1 MPSSSFLCHFLY
13 TYYRMCLNSMWP
25 EGLSQTVKCIS
36 IPVSDHWIIVRFEL
50 FLPNFSGHISSF
62 QAKVQQGRTN
72 KLKALFYPSWQSGQN
87 SCLFQDVHC
96 RYVVKIHCNAKWCTE
111 NDMIIQWLA
120 SALHLA
126 RHIFSVFITVWASF
140 LISIELLSMLL

>member
-1 MPSSSFLCHFLY
+1 
-13 TYYRMCLNSMWP
+13 MWP

-36 IPVSDHWIIVRFEL
+36 IPVSDHWSIVRFEI
-50 FLPNFSGHISSF
+50 FLSNFSGHISSF
-62 QAKVQQGRTN
+62 QAKVQQGRAN

-111 NDMIIQWLA
+111 NDAIIQWLVSA
-120 SALHLA
+120 SISSALHLA
-126 RHIFSVFITVWASF
+126 PHIRKETHTVMNT
-140 LISIELLSMLL
+140 LNISIELLSMLL